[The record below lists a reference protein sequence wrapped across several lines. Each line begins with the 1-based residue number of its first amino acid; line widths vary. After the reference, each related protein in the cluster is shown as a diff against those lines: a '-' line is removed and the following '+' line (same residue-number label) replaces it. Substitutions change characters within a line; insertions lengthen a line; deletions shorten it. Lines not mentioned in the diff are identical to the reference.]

1 MPEHPGPAA
10 SIRPNRRGVRL
21 ALWLAGLLAICLGLS
36 GCGEADTRERVR
48 VTAVTVPGTPW
59 HQMWVDFAA
68 NARRDHPDTINIE
81 LFILSQFGPE
91 EAMIANL
98 RRNRLQ
104 MAGLSLQGASQLVP
118 ELNLLLAP
126 YLFESQAELDFIL
139 DHYLLE
145 PYSRLLE
152 EKNVTIIQWADV
164 GWTHLYASQPI
175 LTPESVQGRRMRTS
189 RAAGARVFGRMLDMN
204 QIVLPFTDLLPALQT
219 GLVEG
224 GQSGVG
230 MFALAGMAN
239 EAPHL
244 ILTGHAYDSGLIVAN
259 APWWRGLDEATRA
272 SIRAALDPVDQT
284 RADVRGL
291 IARIQAGITANPNV
305 FVHDLDPAQ
314 RQAWREASLG
324 GMDWL
329 IEQVGGESEMIR
341 ERILAGK
348 AAFRERYP
356 DALPDFPFAP

>member
-1 MPEHPGPAA
+1 MLLAA
-10 SIRPNRRGVRL
+10 S
-21 ALWLAGLLAICLGLS
+21 ALLAGCI
-36 GCGEADTRERVR
+36 ETDNRERVR

-59 HQMWVDFAA
+59 HQMWVDFAVA
-68 NARRDHPDTINIE
+68 AQRDHPEAINIE

-91 EAMIANL
+91 EAMISNL
-98 RRNRLQ
+98 RRNRVQ

-139 DHYLLE
+139 DHFLLE
-145 PYSRLLE
+145 AYSELLE
-152 EKNVTIIQWADV
+152 AQNVTIIQWADV
-164 GWTHLYASQPI
+164 GWTHLYASEPT

-219 GLVEG
+219 GLVDG

-230 MFALAGMAN
+230 MYALAGMAN

-244 ILTGHAYDSGLIVAN
+244 VLTGHAYDSGLIVAN
-259 APWWRGLDEATRA
+259 ASWWQGLDDETRA
-272 SIRAALDPVDQT
+272 KIRSSLDSVDKT
-284 RADVRGL
+284 RVDVRSL
-291 IARIQAGITANPNV
+291 IARIEAGIVQNPNV
-305 FVHDLDPAQ
+305 YVHELDPEA
-314 RQAWREASLG
+314 RQAWREASAG
-324 GMDWL
+324 GMEWL
-329 IEQVGGESEMIR
+329 IEQVGGQSEMIR

-348 AAFRERYP
+348 AAFSERYP
-356 DALPDFPFAP
+356 DAAPDFP

>member
-1 MPEHPGPAA
+1 MFKLSHYQTPGA
-10 SIRPNRRGVRL
+10 GLRL
-21 ALWLAGLLAICLGLS
+21 AAALLLGLLLS
-36 GCGEADTRERVR
+36 GCIEHDERERVR

-68 NARRDHPDTINIE
+68 AAERDFPDAINIE

-91 EAMIANL
+91 EAMISNL
-98 RRNRLQ
+98 RRNRVQ

-145 PYSRLLE
+145 AYSELLE
-152 EKNVTIIQWADV
+152 AQNVTIIQWADV
-164 GWTHLYASQPI
+164 GWTHLYASEPT

-219 GLVEG
+219 GLVDG

-230 MFALAGMAN
+230 MYALAGMAN

-259 APWWRGLDEATRA
+259 ARWWHGLDAETRSKIRA
-272 SIRAALDPVDQT
+272 SLDPVDKT
-284 RADVRGL
+284 RVDVRGL
-291 IARIQAGITANPNV
+291 IARIEAGIVANPEV
-305 FVHDLDPAQ
+305 FVHELDPAQ
-314 RQAWREASLG
+314 RRAWREASAG
-324 GMDWL
+324 GMEWL
-329 IEQVGGESEMIR
+329 IEQVGGQSDMIR
-341 ERILAGK
+341 DRIMAGK
-348 AAFRERYP
+348 ASFRERYP
-356 DALPDFPFAP
+356 EAQPDFPN

>member
-1 MPEHPGPAA
+1 MVKFSQHRSPSAGL
-10 SIRPNRRGVRL
+10 RL
-21 ALWLAGLLAICLGLS
+21 AAVLLLALLLS
-36 GCGEADTRERVR
+36 GCIEHDDRERVR

-68 NARRDHPDTINIE
+68 AAERDFPEAINIE

-91 EAMIANL
+91 EAMISNL
-98 RRNRLQ
+98 RRNRVQ

-145 PYSRLLE
+145 AYSELLE
-152 EKNVTIIQWADV
+152 AQNVTIIQWADV
-164 GWTHLYASQPI
+164 GWTHLYAREPI

-219 GLVEG
+219 GLVDG

-230 MFALAGMAN
+230 MYALAGMAN

-259 APWWRGLDEATRA
+259 AQWWHGLDAETRSKIRA
-272 SIRAALDPVDQT
+272 SLDPVDKT
-284 RADVRGL
+284 RVDVRSL
-291 IARIQAGITANPNV
+291 IARIEAGIVANPEV

-314 RQAWREASLG
+314 RRAWREASAG
-324 GMDWL
+324 GMEWL
-329 IEQVGGESEMIR
+329 IEQVGGQSEMIR
-341 ERILAGK
+341 DRIMAGK
-348 AAFRERYP
+348 ASFRERYP
-356 DALPDFPFAP
+356 EAQPDFPN

>member
-1 MPEHPGPAA
+1 MVNTKIFNPFIPAA
-10 SIRPNRRGVRL
+10 RL
-21 ALWLAGLLAICLGLS
+21 ACLLLAAALLI
-36 GCGEADTRERVR
+36 GCVDKDERERVR

-68 NARRDHPDTINIE
+68 AAQRDYPDAINIE

-98 RRNRLQ
+98 RRNRVQ
-104 MAGLSLQGASQLVP
+104 MAGLSLQGAAQLVP

-139 DHYLLE
+139 DNYLLE
-145 PYSRLLE
+145 AYSRLLE
-152 EKNVTIIQWADV
+152 ARNVTIIQWADV
-164 GWTHLYASQPI
+164 GWTHLYASEAT
-175 LTPESVQGRRMRTS
+175 LNPESVQGRRMRTS
-189 RAAGARVFGRMLDMN
+189 RAAGARVFGRMLDIN

-230 MFALAGMAN
+230 MYALAGMAN

-259 APWWRGLDEATRA
+259 ARWWHGLDENTRA
-272 SIRAALDPVDQT
+272 KIRASLDPVDKT
-284 RADVRGL
+284 RVDVRSL
-291 IARIQAGITANPNV
+291 IGRIKAGIVANPEV
-305 FVHDLDPAQ
+305 FVHDLEPAQ
-314 RQAWREASLG
+314 RQAWREASAG

-329 IEQVGGESEMIR
+329 IEEVGGESEMIR
-341 ERILAGK
+341 DRIMSGK
-348 AAFRERYP
+348 AAFRERFP
-356 DALPDFPFAP
+356 DAQPDFQ

>member
-1 MPEHPGPAA
+1 MVKFSQHRSPSAGL
-10 SIRPNRRGVRL
+10 RL
-21 ALWLAGLLAICLGLS
+21 AAVLLLALLLS
-36 GCGEADTRERVR
+36 GCIEHDDRERVR

-68 NARRDHPDTINIE
+68 AAERDFPEAINIE

-91 EAMIANL
+91 EAMISNL
-98 RRNRLQ
+98 RRNRVQ

-145 PYSRLLE
+145 AYSELLE
-152 EKNVTIIQWADV
+152 AQNVTIIQWADV
-164 GWTHLYASQPI
+164 GWTHLYAREPT

-219 GLVEG
+219 GLVDG

-230 MFALAGMAN
+230 MYALAGMAN

-259 APWWRGLDEATRA
+259 AQWWHGLDAETRSKIRA
-272 SIRAALDPVDQT
+272 SLDPVDKT
-284 RADVRGL
+284 RVDVRSL
-291 IARIQAGITANPNV
+291 IARIEAGIVANPEV

-314 RQAWREASLG
+314 RRAWREASAG
-324 GMDWL
+324 GMEWL
-329 IEQVGGESEMIR
+329 IEQVGGQSEMIR
-341 ERILAGK
+341 DRIMAGK
-348 AAFRERYP
+348 ASFRERYP
-356 DALPDFPFAP
+356 EAQPDFPN